1 MDATKETTYTDAEIG
16 ARLAKELPRWF
27 LEDGSIRRR
36 YRTKDWKGALLAT
49 NAIGHLAEA
58 AWHHPELSIGYDHV
72 VVSLSTHSAR
82 GVTDKDF
89 ALARKIEE
97 VIHWQPGRED
107 GGLEGTPAD
116 DPRFGYI
123 DYEY

>member
-1 MDATKETTYTDAEIG
+1 MDATKEGTYTDAEIG

-36 YRTKDWKGALLAT
+36 YRTNDWKGALLVT

-72 VVSLSTHSAR
+72 VVSLSTHSA
-82 GVTDKDF
+82 GGITDKDF

-97 VIHWQPGRED
+97 VICWQPGRKG
-107 GGLEGTPAD
+107 GGLGGTPAD
-116 DPRFGYI
+116 DQRFGYV
-123 DYEY
+123 DYDD